1 MQQDRVFGAA
11 VRRRYNLLLTVATFG
26 LALLPFVLGLL
37 ALATVWPRGRDEWSG
52 LVVAAALGLA
62 ALGPWLAHNHLGL
75 AGNGKLRARLWER
88 MSNRFEQL
96 PSGIEPIFVGFS
108 PGDELVSWD
117 GDTDQDVGFLVAWD
131 ETLLYY
137 GDAFSWHLP
146 RERIDQIEMSE
157 AAPGMARITIR
168 WHAPRETG
176 RSFTFVSR
184 EARNLRQAKR
194 ATLALFEQLRA
205 WRALDSDGVEAGA
218 PHLGLPPSDTSGG
231 LAADHLPSG
240 SCVASIALMA
250 LATLVTWRVVAPMV
264 DAEQFQYAILWS
276 GSILVLAA
284 LVINVVMRT
293 LQWAEHEDAR
303 PRN

>member
-37 ALATVWPRGRDEWSG
+37 ALATVWPRERDEWSG

-75 AGNGKLRARLWER
+75 AGNGRLRARLWKR
-88 MSNRFEQL
+88 MRGRFADS
-96 PSGIEPIFVGFS
+96 PPGIEPVFVGFS

-137 GDAFSWHLP
+137 GDAFCWHLP

-157 AAPGMARITIR
+157 SAPGMTRITVR
-168 WHAPRETG
+168 WHAPREIG

-184 EARNLRQAKR
+184 EARNLRQAQR
-194 ATLALFEQLRA
+194 ATTALLKQLQA
-205 WRALDSDGVEAGA
+205 WRALDIDGAETDA
-218 PHLGLPPSDTSGG
+218 PHLGLPPSDASGG

-240 SCVASIALMA
+240 SCVVSIALMA

-264 DAEQFQYAILWS
+264 HAEHFQYAILWS
-276 GSILVLAA
+276 GAILVLAA
-284 LVINVVMRT
+284 LVINVVLRT
-293 LQWAEHEDAR
+293 LQWAEHEDADAD
-303 PRN
+303 N

>member
-26 LALLPFVLGLL
+26 TALLPFVLGLL
-37 ALATVWPRGRDEWSG
+37 VLTAVWPRERDEWSG

-75 AGNGKLRARLWER
+75 AGNGKLRARLWAR
-88 MSNRFEQL
+88 MQARLANS

-108 PGDELVSWD
+108 PGDDLVSWD
-117 GDTDQDVGFLVAWD
+117 GDTDQDVGFLLAWN

-146 RERIDQIEMSE
+146 RERIDEIEMSE
-157 AAPGMARITIR
+157 AAPGLARITVR
-168 WHAPRETG
+168 WHAPREGG

-184 EARNLRQAKR
+184 EARNLSQAKR
-194 ATLALFEQLRA
+194 ATVALLEQLRA
-205 WRALDSDGVEAGA
+205 WRALDSDGADADA
-218 PHLGLPPSDTSGG
+218 PHLGLPPSDATGG
-231 LAADHLPSG
+231 LPTDHLPSG
-240 SCVASIALMA
+240 SCVVSIALMA
-250 LATLVTWRVVAPMV
+250 LATMVTWHVVAPMV
-264 DAEQFQYAILWS
+264 DAENFQYAILWS

-284 LVINVVMRT
+284 LVINVVLRA

-303 PRN
+303 PGT